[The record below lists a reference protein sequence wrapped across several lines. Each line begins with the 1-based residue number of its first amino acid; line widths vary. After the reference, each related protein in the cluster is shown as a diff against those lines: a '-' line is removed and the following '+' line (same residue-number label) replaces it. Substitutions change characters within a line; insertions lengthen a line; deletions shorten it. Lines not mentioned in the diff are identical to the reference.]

1 MGRIAGV
8 SPEETRSRLLDAAV
22 EVFAARG
29 YEGARVADITR
40 AAGLSSGAVYAHYSS
55 KAELLVDAIRA
66 HGPDELGRLMA
77 TGSGGESLPDV
88 LHRLGAALE
97 QRHQAQGS
105 LLLEAMA
112 ASRRDPE
119 LCAVLSGS
127 LAHRE
132 DVLAGLARHS
142 LAAGAI
148 DDDVAPDVVARFCLM
163 VALGAMVV
171 RVLDLPPTDTDD
183 WSRFIGRLVDGFR
196 ATETDSDDVTADTD
210 GDDIDAPDSDAPERS
225 EGNEP

>member
-40 AAGLSSGAVYAHYSS
+40 SAGLSSGAVYTHYTS

-66 HGPDELGRLMA
+66 HGPDELGKLMA
-77 TGSGGESLPDV
+77 TGSGRESLPDV
-88 LHRLGAALE
+88 LHRLGASLE
-97 QRHQAQGS
+97 QRDQAQGT

-132 DVLAGLARHS
+132 DLLAGLARHA

-171 RVLDLPPTDTDD
+171 RVLDLPPTDPDD

-196 ATETDSDDVTADTD
+196 ASDAAANDTD
-210 GDDIDAPDSDAPERS
+210 IENDTDASEGKDAP
-225 EGNEP
+225 